1 MEEKKVN
8 LIKQFRQ
15 NQKTEIV
22 KDVEELGI
30 YFRVSI
36 SGKKYQISIYLLKA
50 ILSFLLII

>member
-1 MEEKKVN
+1 MEEKKIN

-36 SGKKYQISIYLLKA
+36 SGKNIKFRCAY
-50 ILSFLLII
+50 

>member
-22 KDVEELGI
+22 KDVEELGT